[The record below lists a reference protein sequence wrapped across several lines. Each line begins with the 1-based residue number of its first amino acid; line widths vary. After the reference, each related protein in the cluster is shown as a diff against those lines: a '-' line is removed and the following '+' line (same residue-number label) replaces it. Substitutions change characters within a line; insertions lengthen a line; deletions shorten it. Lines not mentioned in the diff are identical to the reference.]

1 MASASRGR
9 YRAETMVVWRGV
21 VLGLPLIFGG
31 YFGVSLWGRFV
42 GQVCGVGSQDVF
54 AGHVF
59 GGGVGLFG
67 S

>member
-21 VLGLPLIFGG
+21 VLGLLLIFGG
-31 YFGVSLWGRFV
+31 HFGVSLWGRFV
-42 GQVCGVGSQDVF
+42 GVGSQDMF